1 MFTSRSLA
9 SLAAA
14 VEAGFGVMVVPR
26 GRAIKAALRIWDDAP
41 LPKLPELYVGIF
53 VREGGNRQA
62 VDDFADQLSELRV
75 LPDQPEAADAVTPL
89 RALHGR

>member
-1 MFTSRSLA
+1 
-9 SLAAA
+9 
-14 VEAGFGVMVVPR
+14 MVLPR

-62 VDDFADQLSELRV
+62 VDEFADQLSQLRV
-75 LPDQPEAADAVTPL
+75 LPDQPETANAIAPI
-89 RALHGR
+89 RASQAR